1 MPEMVFDI
9 VQFGRQATDGTA
21 VAATTLY
28 PAKVTAIELDRGY
41 LNPDE
46 DYGRMDD
53 EQPGRGSFGLRG
65 ATASLEAVARF
76 EDFMQPMEAHAAGGI
91 VPTGTNPY
99 TWAYTAD
106 STADTAKRLTIE
118 LGSEVAQDQWRLVS
132 ALFSELSVGFDALE
146 APGNQPY
153 SISGSI
159 EAFDREV
166 SARTPGLAAAPGLET
181 IEGHQTTLSEG
192 STSTAFGSLAELSAS
207 LIAFRWTSRRP
218 WVRRAYAAATGDK
231 ATAWGLSEKA
241 GVTFEAELRIA
252 AGTKAA
258 VYDQFTAAGSAV
270 VERRWR
276 VRSFGSGTKTLT
288 TDARV
293 RYRVVGRGER
303 QGEATYAVQG
313 SMVYDATLG
322 GRIQVAVVNAIATL
336 P

>member
-9 VQFGRQATDGTA
+9 VQFGRQTVDGTA

-28 PAKVTAIELDRGY
+28 PAKVSSIELDRGY

-65 ATASLEAVARF
+65 ATASLESVARF
-76 EDFMQPMEAHAAGGI
+76 EDIMQVLEAHAAGGI
-91 VPTGTNPY
+91 VPTGPGPY
-99 TWAYTAD
+99 TYTYTAD
-106 STADTAKRLTIE
+106 STSDTAKRLTIE
-118 LGSEVAQDQWRLVS
+118 LGSEATQDQWRLVS

-153 SISGSI
+153 TVSGSI
-159 EAFDREV
+159 EAFDREIA
-166 SARTPGLAAAPGLET
+166 ARTPGLSAAPGLET

-192 STSTAFGSLAELSAS
+192 STVTAFGSLTELTAS
-207 LIAFRWTSRRP
+207 VVAFRWTSTRP
-218 WVRRAYAAATGDK
+218 WVRRAYGQASGDK

-252 AGTKAA
+252 ANTKAA
-258 VYDQFTAAGSAV
+258 IYDQFTAAGSAV
-270 VERRWR
+270 AERRWR
-276 VRSFGSGTKTLT
+276 VRSFGSGTKTFT

-293 RYRVVGRGER
+293 RYRVVGRGDR
-303 QGEATYAVQG
+303 QGEATFAVAG
-313 SMVYDATLG
+313 SMVYDPTLA
-322 GRIQVAVVNAIATL
+322 GRLQIAVVNGIATL